1 MMSDRGAGRSC
12 MFRNASV
19 HGLVGFV
26 AATALAVALIAPS
39 AQARDATVRSF
50 DQTAISMHF
59 FPATGL
65 AAGKRAPTVLVG
77 PGWSQAGEIDDSS
90 SSEELFGGVGVGTL
104 RNAGYNVLTWDP
116 RGFGSSG
123 GAVEVDSP
131 DFEARDVSALIDWL
145 AKQPEAQLDKAGDP
159 RVGMNGSSYG
169 GGIQWVTAARDARVD
184 AITPNISWNSLVT
197 SLDKDNSLKFG
208 WGSLLCG
215 LGLEGSL
222 VPGGLMGPDGPQ
234 LSRLDP
240 HVFNTCV
247 SGTATGVMAPAD
259 KAWFAA
265 HGPDTLLSK
274 VKIPTLITQ
283 GTADTLFTLKEAI
296 RNYASLRSR
305 GVPVKMVWFCGGHGV
320 CLTGSGP
327 AGHVEGAV
335 LSWLGRYLK
344 RNTSVNTGPRFEW
357 LADDAKWRSAA
368 DYPLTKRG
376 SLTAIT
382 GQKTLPIAP
391 TSPSG
396 GLILATP
403 AANSVEVALP
413 AASGPAHVVGEPT
426 LKLTYSGLAVPGATH
441 VYAQIVD
448 GSGHVVGD
456 QATPIPVTLD
466 GATHTIERPLEA
478 IAAEAVA
485 GSAYKLQITPATT
498 LYTPQRS
505 AGTVTFA
512 RIEISLPIVG

>member
-1 MMSDRGAGRSC
+1 VKRLLG
-12 MFRNASV
+12 V
-19 HGLVGFV
+19 VV
-26 AATALAVALIAPS
+26 AAIVLVVPGVA
-39 AQARDATVRSF
+39 QGRDAIVRSF
-50 DQTAISMHF
+50 DQTAINMHF
-59 FPATGL
+59 FPAEGL

-77 PGWSQAGEIDDSS
+77 PGWSMAGETDDSS
-90 SSEELFGGVGVGTL
+90 SSDELFGGVGVGTL
-104 RNAGYNVLTWDP
+104 RAAGYNVLTWDP
-116 RGFGSSG
+116 RGFGKSG
-123 GAVEVDSP
+123 GTVEVDSP
-131 DFEARDVSALIDWL
+131 DYEARDASALIDWL

-169 GGIQWVTAARDARVD
+169 GGIQWVTAARDPRVD
-184 AITPNISWNSLVT
+184 VITPNISWNSLAT
-197 SLDKDNSLKFG
+197 SLDKDGALKFG

-215 LGLEGSL
+215 IGLEGSL

-234 LSRLDP
+234 LMRLDP
-240 HVFNTCV
+240 HVFNTCT

-259 KAWFAA
+259 LAWFAA
-265 HGPDTLLSK
+265 HGPDNLLSK

-305 GVPVKMVWFCGGHGV
+305 GVPTKMVWFCGGHGV
-320 CLTGSGP
+320 CLTGSGT
-327 AGHVEGAV
+327 AGHIENAV
-335 LSWLGRYLK
+335 LTWLSRYLK

-357 LADDAKWRSAA
+357 LADDAKWRSGA
-368 DYPLTKRG
+368 DYPLARKG

-391 TSPSG
+391 ASPSG
-396 GLILATP
+396 ALILATP

-413 AASGPAHVVGEPT
+413 AASGPAHIVGEPT

-448 GSGHVVGD
+448 GKGHVVGN

-466 GATHTIERPLEA
+466 GLTHTIQRPLEA

-505 AGTVTFA
+505 AGAVTFG
-512 RIEISLPIVG
+512 RIEVSLPVSG

>member
-1 MMSDRGAGRSC
+1 VKR
-12 MFRNASV
+12 
-19 HGLVGFV
+19 LVGTV
-26 AATALAVALIAPS
+26 AVVLALVLAPG

-50 DQTAISMHF
+50 DQTAINMHF
-59 FPATGL
+59 FPASGL
-65 AAGKRAPTVLVG
+65 AAGERAPTVLVG
-77 PGWSQAGEIDDSS
+77 PGWSMAGETDDSS
-90 SSEELFGGVGVGTL
+90 SSEELFGGVGVGAL
-104 RNAGYNVLTWDP
+104 RGAGYNVLTWDP

-123 GAVEVDSP
+123 GVVEVDSP
-131 DFEARDVSALIDWL
+131 DYEARDVSALIDWL
-145 AKQPEAQLDKAGDP
+145 ATQPEAQLDKAGDP

-184 AITPNISWNSLVT
+184 AITPNISWNSLVS
-197 SLDKDNSLKFG
+197 SLNKEGSLKFG

-215 LGLEGSL
+215 IGLEGSL
-222 VPGGLMGPDGPQ
+222 VPGGLMNPDGPQ

-259 KAWFAA
+259 EAWFAA
-265 HGPDTLLSK
+265 HGPDLLLSK
-274 VKIPTLITQ
+274 VKVPTLITQ

-320 CLTGSGP
+320 CLTGSGE
-327 AGHVEGAV
+327 AGHVEHAV

-344 RNTSVNTGPRFEW
+344 RDTAVQTGPRFEW
-357 LADDAKWRSAA
+357 LADDAKWRSAP

-376 SLTAIT
+376 SLTAVS

-403 AANSVEVALP
+403 ATNAVEVALP
-413 AASGPAHVVGEPT
+413 AASGPAHLVGEPT
-426 LKLTYSGLAVPGATH
+426 LKLAYSGLAVPAATH

-448 GSGHVVGD
+448 AAGHVVGN

-466 GATHTIERPLEA
+466 GLTHTLERPLEA
-478 IAAEAVA
+478 IASEAVA
-485 GSAYKLQITPATT
+485 GSSYKLQLTPATT

-505 AGTVTFA
+505 AGTVTFG

>member
-1 MMSDRGAGRSC
+1 VKR
-12 MFRNASV
+12 
-19 HGLVGFV
+19 LVGTV
-26 AATALAVALIAPS
+26 AVVVGLAVLAPG
-39 AQARDATVRSF
+39 AEARDATVRSF
-50 DQTAISMHF
+50 DQTAINMHF
-59 FPATGL
+59 FPAAGL
-65 AAGKRAPTVLVG
+65 APGKRAPTVLVG
-77 PGWSQAGEIDDSS
+77 PGWSMTGQTDENS
-90 SSEELFGGVGVGTL
+90 SSEELFGGVGVGAL

-116 RGFGSSG
+116 RGFGKSG

-131 DFEARDVSALIDWL
+131 DYEARDVSALIDWL

-197 SLDKDNSLKFG
+197 SLNKDGALKSG
-208 WGSLLCG
+208 WGLVLCG
-215 LGLEGSL
+215 AGVEGSL
-222 VPGGLMGPDGPQ
+222 VPGGLIGPDGPEP
-234 LSRLDP
+234 SRLDP
-240 HVFNTCV
+240 HVLNTCV
-247 SGTATGVMAPAD
+247 SGTALGVMAPAD
-259 KAWFAA
+259 QAWYAA
-265 HGPDTLLSK
+265 HGPYNLLSK

-305 GVPVKMVWFCGGHGV
+305 GVPTKMVWFCGGHGV
-320 CLTGSGP
+320 CLTGSGT
-327 AGHVEGAV
+327 AGHIEHAV

-344 RNTSVNTGPRFEW
+344 RDTSVQTGPRFEW

-368 DYPLTKRG
+368 DYPLTRRG

-396 GLILATP
+396 GLIAATP

-413 AASGPAHVVGEPT
+413 AASGPAHILGEPT
-426 LKLTYSGLAVPGATH
+426 LKLTYSGLAAPGATH
-441 VYAQIVD
+441 VYAQLVD
-448 GSGHVVGD
+448 GSNHVVGN
-456 QATPIPVTLD
+456 QATPIPITLD
-466 GATHTIERPLEA
+466 GLTHTIERPLEA
-478 IAAEAVA
+478 IASEAVA
-485 GSAYKLQITPATT
+485 GSSYKLQITPATT

-505 AGTVTFA
+505 AGTVTFG
-512 RIEISLPIVG
+512 RIEISLPIVN

>member
-1 MMSDRGAGRSC
+1 M
-12 MFRNASV
+12 
-19 HGLVGFV
+19 V
-26 AATALAVALIAPS
+26 AAIMLLVPGVA
-39 AQARDATVRSF
+39 QGRDALVRSF
-50 DQTAISMHF
+50 DQTAINMHF
-59 FPATGL
+59 FPADGL
-65 AAGKRAPTVLVG
+65 APGKRAPTVLVG
-77 PGWSQAGEIDDSS
+77 PGWSMAGDTDENS
-90 SSEELFGGVGVGTL
+90 SSEELFGGVGVGPL
-104 RNAGYNVLTWDP
+104 RKAGYNVLTWDP
-116 RGFGSSG
+116 RGFGKSG
-123 GAVEVDSP
+123 GSVEVDSP
-131 DFEARDVSALIDWL
+131 DYEARDVSALIDWL

-169 GGIQWVTAARDARVD
+169 GGVQWVTAARDPRVD
-184 AITPNISWNSLVT
+184 VITPNISWNSLVS
-197 SLDKDNSLKFG
+197 SLNKDGALKYG

-215 LGLEGSL
+215 IGLEGSL

-234 LSRLDP
+234 LMRLDP
-240 HVFNTCV
+240 HVFNTCT
-247 SGTATGVMAPAD
+247 SGIATGVMAPAD
-259 KAWFAA
+259 QAWFAA
-265 HGPDTLLSK
+265 HGPDQLLSK

-305 GVPVKMVWFCGGHGV
+305 GVPSKMVWFCGGHGV

-327 AGHVEGAV
+327 AGHIENAV
-335 LSWLGRYLK
+335 LTWLSRYLK

-368 DYPLTKRG
+368 DYPMARKG

-391 TSPSG
+391 ASPSG
-396 GLILATP
+396 ALILATP

-413 AASGPAHVVGEPT
+413 AASGPAHIVGEPT

-448 GSGHVVGD
+448 GKGHVVGN

-466 GATHTIERPLEA
+466 GLTHTIQRPLEA

-485 GSAYKLQITPATT
+485 GTTYKLQITPATT

-505 AGTVTFA
+505 AGAVTFG
-512 RIEISLPIVG
+512 RIEVSLPISG

>member
-1 MMSDRGAGRSC
+1 MR
-12 MFRNASV
+12 
-19 HGLVGFV
+19 L
-26 AATALAVALIAPS
+26 ALAALAALLVAAPS
-39 AQARDATVRSF
+39 AQARDATITSF
-50 DQTAISMHF
+50 DGTTIVLSFHPSPSGAKVPTILEGHGWGGSRQTDPNAASDEG
-59 FPATGL
+59 TGN
-65 AAGKRAPTVLVG
+65 
-77 PGWSQAGEIDDSS
+77 
-90 SSEELFGGVGVGTL
+90 VGVGAL
-104 RNAGYNVLTWDP
+104 RRAGFNVLTWDS

-123 GAVEVDSP
+123 GTVTVDSP
-131 DFEARDVSALIDWL
+131 DAEAKDVSALIDWL
-145 AKQPEAQLDKAGDP
+145 AKQPEAELDKAGDP

-169 GGIQWVTAARDARVD
+169 GGIQWVPAARDARVD
-184 AITPNISWNSLVT
+184 AIPPNISWNSLVT
-197 SLDKDNSLKFG
+197 SLDKDDSLKFG

-222 VPGGLMGPDGPQ
+222 VPGGLMGPDGPE

-259 KAWFAA
+259 RAWFAA

-327 AGHVEGAV
+327 AGHVEHAV
-335 LSWLGRYLK
+335 LTWLARYLK
-344 RNTSVNTGPRFEW
+344 RDASVATGPRFEW

-368 DYPLTKRG
+368 DYPLPRRG
-376 SLTAIT
+376 SLAAVT

-413 AASGPAHVVGEPT
+413 EASG
-426 LKLTYSGLAVPGATH
+426 
-441 VYAQIVD
+441 
-448 GSGHVVGD
+448 
-456 QATPIPVTLD
+456 
-466 GATHTIERPLEA
+466 
-478 IAAEAVA
+478 
-485 GSAYKLQITPATT
+485 
-498 LYTPQRS
+498 
-505 AGTVTFA
+505 
-512 RIEISLPIVG
+512 

>member
-1 MMSDRGAGRSC
+1 MVSR
-12 MFRNASV
+12 
-19 HGLVGFV
+19 LVGSVV
-26 AATALAVALIAPS
+26 AALLLLIPGV

-59 FPATGL
+59 FPAEGL
-65 AAGKRAPTVLVG
+65 TAGKRAPTVLVG
-77 PGWSQAGEIDDSS
+77 PGWSQAGETDDSS

-104 RNAGYNVLTWDP
+104 RKAGYNVLTWDP

-184 AITPNISWNSLVT
+184 TITPNISWNSLVT
-197 SLDKDNSLKFG
+197 SLNKDGALKFG

-215 LGLEGSL
+215 IGLEGSL

-234 LSRLDP
+234 LMRLDP

-259 KAWFAA
+259 QAWYAA
-265 HGPDTLLSK
+265 HGPDFLLSK

-296 RNYASLRSR
+296 RNYASLRGR

-327 AGHVEGAV
+327 AGHIENAV
-335 LSWLGRYLK
+335 LTWLGRYLK

-368 DYPLTKRG
+368 DYPLAKKG

-391 TSPSG
+391 ASPSG

-413 AASGPAHVVGEPT
+413 AASGPAHVLGEPT

-448 GSGHVVGD
+448 GAGHVVGN

-466 GATHTIERPLEA
+466 GATHTIQRPLEA

-485 GSAYKLQITPATT
+485 GTAYKLQITPATT

-505 AGTVTFA
+505 AGTVTFG